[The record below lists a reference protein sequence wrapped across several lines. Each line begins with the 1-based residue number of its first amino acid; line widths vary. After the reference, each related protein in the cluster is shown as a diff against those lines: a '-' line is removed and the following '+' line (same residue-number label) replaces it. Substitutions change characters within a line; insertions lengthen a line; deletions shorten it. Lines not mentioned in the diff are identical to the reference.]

1 VTFNVLGS
9 GARRGGNPTGAPS
22 IAGPLPWPLL
32 TLALALAASGCQK
45 PAPASTPRPESVT
58 AATTPLSVA
67 EAETK
72 VAKAESELT
81 TAKAGLKAAVVAN
94 RQSKCRWAMGLLG
107 ILAGVSGIGAYFMPL
122 WRWKLAGGALLC
134 LGLIP
139 VAAFAARLAPW
150 WNWIGLGILAACA
163 LAAIAAWRRD
173 HLGLSQVVN
182 AVEDVKLK
190 MPATW
195 EAVKSS
201 FRDQIDQSIRPALK
215 ALARKG
221 HAP

>member
-1 VTFNVLGS
+1 MLLGS

-22 IAGPLPWPLL
+22 IAGPLPWPLVTL
-32 TLALALAASGCQK
+32 ALALALAASGCQK
-45 PAPASTPRPESVT
+45 PAPASTTRPESVT
-58 AATTPLSVA
+58 TKPISVTEA
-67 EAETK
+67 EAK
-72 VAKAESELT
+72 VAKAEAELT
-81 TAKAGLKAAVVAN
+81 AAKAGLKAAVVAN

-107 ILAGVSGIGAYFMPL
+107 ILAVVSAAGAYFMPL

-139 VAAFAARLAPW
+139 VAAFASKLAPW
-150 WNWIGLGILAACA
+150 WNWIGLGLLAAFA
-163 LAAIAAWRRD
+163 LAAVAAWRRD

-190 MPATW
+190 MPSTW
-195 EAVKSS
+195 ETVASN
-201 FRDQIDQSIRPALK
+201 FRNRIDQSIRPAIK

-221 HAP
+221 RTP